1 MFDKIRIIVG
11 IDGSVQ
17 SQKALDEA
25 IAIAQH
31 FSGFIKAVTVA
42 EKAADKKAEN
52 IVKAAGQELTNARV
66 GHDTCIAI
74 NSNPAKTLAN
84 MAKQENFDLIVVGSR
99 GIGGGVSLLL
109 GSVSKQIVS
118 NAYCNVLVVKK

>member
-1 MFDKIRIIVG
+1 VFDKIRIIVG

-52 IVKAAGQELTNARV
+52 IVKVAGQELTNARV